1 MDPIDLL
8 NESWF
13 DALNLRCKKLLRQ
26 ALFLIGRERSQP
38 QDDMVTTYGF
48 LVFPAAKAYE
58 GFLKDYFLAM
68 GFIESHHYADHYF
81 RIGRS
86 LNPEGNTYHKQ
97 ETWVYD
103 DISRSCG
110 HDVAQDLWESWKLCR
125 NQVFHFQ
132 QDASEV
138 ENIDTAEALVVRL
151 MQSMKSAL
159 LCEAYAH
166 GQAKSRQT

>member
-13 DALNLRCKKLLRQ
+13 DALNLRCKQLVRQ
-26 ALFLIGRERSQP
+26 ALFLIEREKLQP
-38 QDDMVTTYGF
+38 QDDMVATYGF

-68 GFIESHHYADHYF
+68 GFIEERHFQDPYF

-86 LNPEGNTYHKQ
+86 LNPEGNTYQKQ
-97 ETWVYD
+97 ETWLYD

-110 HDVAQDLWESWKLCR
+110 HAVAQDLWDSWKICR
-125 NQVFHFQ
+125 NEVFHFQ
-132 QDASEV
+132 PDTKEV
-138 ENIDTAEALVVRL
+138 EDIITAETMVMRL
-151 MQSMKSAL
+151 MQSMKAAL
-159 LCEAYAH
+159 LCEAYIH
-166 GQAKSRQT
+166 GQAKSEEA